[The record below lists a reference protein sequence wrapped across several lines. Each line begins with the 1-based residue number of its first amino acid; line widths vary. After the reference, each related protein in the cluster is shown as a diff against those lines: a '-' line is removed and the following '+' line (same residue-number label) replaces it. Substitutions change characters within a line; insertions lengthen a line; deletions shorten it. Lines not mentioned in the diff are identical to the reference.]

1 MSVKLILA
9 SASPR
14 RLDLLRQAGV
24 EPEIKVAEVAELTN
38 ELPPADLVQANARLK
53 AETVA
58 ALQPQSAAEAG
69 AVADD
74 GADICIVA
82 ADTVVA
88 LQQGDCWR
96 IFGKPADAAEACRM
110 LQALSGREHSVFTG
124 VAVWRQGRLQSG
136 VAESRVRF
144 CKLEAAEIA
153 AYVAGGEPL
162 DKAGAYAIQGG
173 ARRFVQELVGDEDNI
188 IGLPLRL
195 LAEMLPAGALPG
207 YSTK

>member
-38 ELPPADLVQANARLK
+38 ELPPAELVQANARRK
-53 AETVA
+53 AEAVA
-58 ALQPQSAAEAG
+58 ALQPQSTSAAG
-69 AVADD
+69 AAAAD
-74 GADICIVA
+74 GAEVCIVA

-88 LQQGDCWR
+88 LQQGDCWQ

-110 LQALSGREHSVFTG
+110 LQALSGRAHSVFTG
-124 VAVWRQGRLQSG
+124 VAVWRRGRLQSG

-144 CKLEAAEIA
+144 RKLESAEII

-173 ARRFVQELVGDEDNI
+173 ARCFVQELVGDEDNI

-207 YSTK
+207 CSTK